1 MWKVLLGEYFDA
13 IKAQFQMMKFSDI
26 KYVLHLSY
34 VKLGTEEMMFNT
46 IAICETNAFIH
57 FLNSRQIMVKVLK
70 FQYCFDQVDWD

>member
-46 IAICETNAFIH
+46 LPYVRLMLLFI
-57 FLNSRQIMVKVLK
+57 S
-70 FQYCFDQVDWD
+70 

>member
-1 MWKVLLGEYFDA
+1 MV
-13 IKAQFQMMKFSDI
+13 KFSDI

-46 IAICETNAFIH
+46 ITICETNVFIH

-70 FQYCFDQVDWD
+70 FQYCFIQVDWD

>member
-1 MWKVLLGEYFDA
+1 MLLGEYFDA
-13 IKAQFQMMKFSDI
+13 IKAQFQMVKFSDI

-46 IAICETNAFIH
+46 ITICETNAVIH